1 MRIAFSRRGAQRIAA
16 AGLASAAAA
25 ALLAAAA
32 PAAQA
37 GTSSDG
43 ERSKPSARIIGGGD
57 VSNDAYPF
65 MTALLEKGSGNA
77 LKRQF
82 CGGSLINQSVVMTAA
97 HCVEGMDAK
106 DLQVAVGRTQL
117 SDSDQ
122 GQIRNARKSTGEG
135 DPGGI
140 TVHPRYTKGD
150 AAYDMAFIELAK
162 PVKGIAPVKLPTPG
176 TDALIRP
183 GAKATV
189 TGWGNTDTD
198 MPHFPDRLREVK
210 VPLLSHDECK
220 VSYDSY
226 NSKVNICAGVEGK
239 DSCQGDSGGPM
250 FRNVPGREQPF
261 QIGIVSYG
269 DGCAAQGAPGV
280 YTSVSSAKL
289 WDTLSES
296 PEGKKIA
303 AKLGR
308 GR

>member
-1 MRIAFSRRGAQRIAA
+1 MRNSLSRRRAKRIAA

-25 ALLAAAA
+25 VLVAAAA

-37 GTSSDG
+37 GASSPDG

-65 MTALLEKGSGNA
+65 MTALLEKGSGSA

-82 CGGSLINQSVVMTAA
+82 CGGSLISQDIVMTAA
-97 HCVEGMDAK
+97 HCVEGMKAK

-117 SDSDQ
+117 SNSQQ
-122 GQIRNARKSTGEG
+122 GQIRNARPSEGQG

-140 TVHPRYTKGD
+140 VVHPRYTKGD
-150 AAYDMAFIELAK
+150 SAYDMAFVELAK
-162 PVKGIAPVKLPTPG
+162 PVRGIAPVKLPTPG

-250 FRNVPGREQPF
+250 FRTVPGREQQI

-269 DGCAAQGAPGV
+269 DGCAGQGAPGV

-289 WDTLSES
+289 WDTLAES
-296 PEGKKIA
+296 PEGKKLK

-308 GR
+308 